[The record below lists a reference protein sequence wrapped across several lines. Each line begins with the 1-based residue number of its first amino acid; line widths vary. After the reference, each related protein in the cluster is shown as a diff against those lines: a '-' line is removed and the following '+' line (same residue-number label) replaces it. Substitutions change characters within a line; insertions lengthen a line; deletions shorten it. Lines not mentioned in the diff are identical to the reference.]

1 MAASGNKL
9 GSVTLLLLL
18 LCGIVAEVKHA
29 NAQSSK
35 PCPRNCDGRA
45 DIMLCPASEDSKV
58 KKVGQ
63 LCTNCCVAES
73 MGCILFDQNGT
84 PYCQEESSS
93 SFRKIVTVV

>member
-1 MAASGNKL
+1 MAASGSKL

-18 LCGIVAEVKHA
+18 FCGIVVEVKHA
-29 NAQSSK
+29 NAQSGA
-35 PCPRNCDGRA
+35 CPQYCDGRA
-45 DIMLCPASEDSKV
+45 EIMLCPLEDSKV

-84 PYCQEESSS
+84 PYCKQEPS

>member
-1 MAASGNKL
+1 MAASGTKL

-18 LCGIVAEVKHA
+18 LCGIAVEIKPA
-29 NAQSSK
+29 NAQSK

-45 DIMLCPASEDSKV
+45 KVMLCPTQDSNM

-73 MGCILFDQNGT
+73 MGCTLLDGIGI
-84 PYCQEESSS
+84 PYCQEQPS